1 MDAKALQQDRLG
13 LGGHDQTRGL
23 TGALRW
29 LLWGRQTVEVRVGSH
44 SGAHRRP
51 LVAVVGRTDP
61 GGEVR
66 SQGMDGPEGLR
77 WFRWAIIRL
86 DQVQAEKWG
95 GVGRAA
101 ADFKLIKPWCWQ
113 AEHLE

>member
-1 MDAKALQQDRLG
+1 
-13 LGGHDQTRGL
+13 
-23 TGALRW
+23 
-29 LLWGRQTVEVRVGSH
+29 
-44 SGAHRRP
+44 
-51 LVAVVGRTDP
+51 
-61 GGEVR
+61 
-66 SQGMDGPEGLR
+66 MDGPEGLR
-77 WFRWAIIRL
+77 WFRWAIMRL